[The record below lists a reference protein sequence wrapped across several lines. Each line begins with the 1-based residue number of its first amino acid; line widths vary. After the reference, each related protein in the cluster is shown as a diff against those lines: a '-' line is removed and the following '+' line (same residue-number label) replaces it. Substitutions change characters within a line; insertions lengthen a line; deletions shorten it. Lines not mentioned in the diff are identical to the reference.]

1 MPSFQRPAQRGS
13 AFFYIMVLLGVAV
26 AAFLAGRYS
35 ADGALAQENKKLRAS
50 VRLLRG
56 DKLGI
61 GVAQEAAPDE
71 PEPAAAAP
79 APSSAALADTAPP
92 PTEVAIPTPVEA
104 APPAPAVPAVATPP
118 VPEAAATAPASASET
133 PIPPPK
139 PRKTAK
145 SWISD
150 LGDGVQ
156 GTATY
161 WHCNNAKLVAD
172 GMEYYAYGSI
182 PAASLKKPGDA
193 YSVKNG
199 KAIVVSGCW
208 SPKLDKAILYRKSD
222 GHRWEPGFKLDDGS
236 WSLEME

>member
-1 MPSFQRPAQRGS
+1 MPSFQHPAQRGS

-61 GVAQEAAPDE
+61 GVAQETAPDA
-71 PEPAAAAP
+71 PGPAVA
-79 APSSAALADTAPP
+79 APSSAVLADTAPP

-104 APPAPAVPAVATPP
+104 APPAPEVPAVVTPP
-118 VPEAAATAPASASET
+118 APEAAATATAPET

-222 GHRWEPGFKLDDGS
+222 GRRWEPGFKLDDGS